1 MIPRT
6 AFEVMLGCMV
16 MGKELLLLHI
26 QIEEFWQLYNNIKT
40 PDEMEQNSN
49 FHFFKRGIK
58 PLWEHSANLDGGKW
72 VVTIK
77 NDTNSLAKS
86 WLEVVS
92 FKLILEHTTVSHI
105 VSLKAPDNPH
115 NFSIAVAAFDWWL

>member
-1 MIPRT
+1 
-6 AFEVMLGCMV
+6 
-16 MGKELLLLHI
+16 
-26 QIEEFWQLYNNIKT
+26 
-40 PDEMEQNSN
+40 MEQNSN

-77 NDTNSLAKS
+77 NDTNNLAKS

-92 FKLILEHTTVSHI
+92 LREELI
-105 VSLKAPDNPH
+105 KKN
-115 NFSIAVAAFDWWL
+115 